1 MPCQEPSEPAVTR
14 STQIQN
20 KPEPGRGRG
29 RGKGRGR
36 GRGGGRGSGVEEA
49 KENGEEW
56 HFEEGLGWFWVGPEK
71 PEKKPPAP
79 KRSTKKPEK
88 EQEVKAPPKRRRKKE
103 PETPETVV
111 EEKPEKAKKRK
122 SEKTTEGAEPKKRS
136 RASKKELKPIEP
148 PPLTK
153 KEQRKEIK
161 AFLEVAKDLTD
172 ENARATLKSLLPNYG
187 AHKFD
192 CSPDIYWERK
202 GVKGIGCGVRCQ
214 SEGKNVGYFGYRVQ
228 CDSWIYAIAAAIKS
242 ADIFV
247 TVLQIRMI
255 FEKNRFD
262 M

>member
-1 MPCQEPSEPAVTR
+1 M
-14 STQIQN
+14 
-20 KPEPGRGRG
+20 
-29 RGKGRGR
+29 
-36 GRGGGRGSGVEEA
+36 EEATA

-187 AHKFD
+187 A
-192 CSPDIYWERK
+192 
-202 GVKGIGCGVRCQ
+202 Q
-214 SEGKNVGYFGYRVQ
+214 
-228 CDSWIYAIAAAIKS
+228 
-242 ADIFV
+242 
-247 TVLQIRMI
+247 QIRLLSGYLLGT
-255 FEKNRFD
+255 ERCKGNR
-262 M
+262 MWGEVPV